1 VRGLKLIITTL
12 TISSVLYLSG
22 CAVKPSSPS
31 GAGGVAVS
39 SSTEKSSMYYYK
51 LGLAHLENGSM
62 SQALFYLKKAYD
74 LNPNNYQILNA
85 LGIAYARVGEIQ
97 KAEKFL
103 KKAIAINPNLG
114 EAYTNLGVLYASQQR
129 YKEAIK
135 YLEKAVSIDEY
146 KNKDKALFNLALI
159 YLKMGNPVK
168 YEEYMKKSIAY
179 NPYNVLAYT
188 SLGNYY
194 LKNKRYLN
202 AYDVY
207 LTALSNGLET
217 PEILAGLGKTHY
229 YLRNYEKAE
238 FYLNKALKMTK
249 NNPLLRQEIETY
261 LAKIKRKK
269 QLAQNYNKTNIV
281 NEDFFI
287 KPPQEGNKEKETKT
301 NNETIDLSKY
311 QPAKKPIKKKS
322 YPRYTPPKTTT
333 TKKKVIRYGYP
344 TKKKTPKLYYKYYL
358 QIGVFSNYNNA
369 LRTKRRV
376 SALGVDAKII
386 TEKVGNDRFY
396 RVIIGYFKSSSEAR
410 RKKDELVKLNPF
422 FRRAIIKYKKE
433 GK

>member
-1 VRGLKLIITTL
+1 MRGLKLIITTL
-12 TISSVLYLSG
+12 AISSALYLSG
-22 CAVKPSSPS
+22 CAVKPSSSS
-31 GAGGVAVS
+31 GGGVVASGDV
-39 SSTEKSSMYYYK
+39 EKSSMYYYK
-51 LGLAHLENGSM
+51 LGLANLENGSM

-85 LGIAYARVGEIQ
+85 LGIAYARVGEIK
-97 KAEKFL
+97 KAEKYL
-103 KKAIAINPNLG
+103 KKAIAINPNAG
-114 EAYTNLGVLYASQQR
+114 EAYTNLGVLYASQQK

-159 YLKMGNPVK
+159 YLKIGNPVK

-188 SLGNYY
+188 SLGDYY

-217 PEILAGLGKTHY
+217 AEVLAGLGKTHY
-229 YLRNYEKAE
+229 YLRNYDKAE
-238 FYLNKALKMTK
+238 FYLKKALKMSK
-249 NNPLLRQEIETY
+249 SNPLLRQEIETY

-269 QLAQNYNKTNIV
+269 QLAQNYNKTNII

-287 KPPQEGNKEKETKT
+287 KPPKKENDTGKT
-301 NNETIDLSKY
+301 SSNSSIDLSKY
-311 QPAKKPIKKKS
+311 QPAKKPIKKKT
-322 YPRYTPPKTTT
+322 YPKYTSQKT

-369 LRTKRRV
+369 LRTKRRI

-386 TEKVGNDRFY
+386 TERVGNDKFY

-410 RKKDELVKLNPF
+410 RKKAELVKLNPF